1 MSGALELLEAAAR
14 DFDREEDDDFVDP
27 KRLAAVVD
35 RLQGKLCRVVHR
47 AAKRGEHVLFGQS
60 ACTWVAKTCQMS
72 RTAAAD
78 RLCVGEQLG
87 NLPQVA
93 EALSSGEIGYQA
105 SAVICHLSEQ
115 LGEKR
120 DHIDEQDWIGFAR
133 RFSIKELRFL
143 TYRAREA
150 WDAEGFEKDSEE
162 DYEQRYL
169 HLSEMGHM
177 YKLDAVL
184 DPQGAE
190 ALRTAIE
197 ALSKPLG
204 HDDLRTP
211 KQRRADALVEL
222 VHHAMDKGTL
232 PRRNGVRP
240 HINVNTTIEGL
251 KGEVGASTSELQ
263 SGMPVSSKTVQRLAC
278 DGTLARILK
287 ADSVVVDVGR
297 ATRAVSPAQWRALKA
312 RHRTCAAPGCDRPIN
327 WTSPHHVEFWARG
340 GPNNL
345 PNLLPLCYFHHR
357 LVHEG
362 GWQVIRAGE
371 GVTFIRADHLLTE
384 RVRGPGVRWAA

>member
-1 MSGALELLEAAAR
+1 MSGSLELLEAAAR

-27 KRLAAVVD
+27 KRLAAVGD

-120 DHIDEQDWIGFAR
+120 DHIEEQDWIGFAR

-143 TYRAREA
+143 TYKAREA

-184 DPQGAE
+184 DPQGAA
-190 ALRTAIE
+190 ALRAAIE

-204 HDDLRTP
+204 CEDARTP
-211 KQRRADALVEL
+211 NQRR
-222 VHHAMDKGTL
+222 TRWSRWFIT
-232 PRRNGVRP
+232 PW
-240 HINVNTTIEGL
+240 
-251 KGEVGASTSELQ
+251 
-263 SGMPVSSKTVQRLAC
+263 
-278 DGTLARILK
+278 
-287 ADSVVVDVGR
+287 
-297 ATRAVSPAQWRALKA
+297 TRAQ
-312 RHRTCAAPGCDRPIN
+312 CPGAMG
-327 WTSPHHVEFWARG
+327 SA
-340 GPNNL
+340 
-345 PNLLPLCYFHHR
+345 
-357 LVHEG
+357 
-362 GWQVIRAGE
+362 
-371 GVTFIRADHLLTE
+371 
-384 RVRGPGVRWAA
+384 

>member
-1 MSGALELLEAAAR
+1 MSGALQLLEAAAR

-120 DHIDEQDWIGFAR
+120 DHIEEQDWIGFAR

-143 TYRAREA
+143 TYRARET

-162 DYEQRYL
+162 DYEQRC
-169 HLSEMGHM
+169 S
-177 YKLDAVL
+177 
-184 DPQGAE
+184 
-190 ALRTAIE
+190 T
-197 ALSKPLG
+197 
-204 HDDLRTP
+204 
-211 KQRRADALVEL
+211 RRVQKHCAPPSRPSPSRSA
-222 VHHAMDKGTL
+222 TTIS
-232 PRRNGVRP
+232 VRP
-240 HINVNTTIEGL
+240 SSGGRTLWSSWSTT
-251 KGEVGASTSELQ
+251 
-263 SGMPVSSKTVQRLAC
+263 PW
-278 DGTLARILK
+278 
-287 ADSVVVDVGR
+287 
-297 ATRAVSPAQWRALKA
+297 TRARCPGATGCGRTSMSTPRSKA
-312 RHRTCAAPGCDRPIN
+312 
-327 WTSPHHVEFWARG
+327 
-340 GPNNL
+340 
-345 PNLLPLCYFHHR
+345 
-357 LVHEG
+357 
-362 GWQVIRAGE
+362 
-371 GVTFIRADHLLTE
+371 
-384 RVRGPGVRWAA
+384 